1 MLDVLILATII
12 APIVL
17 ALVELIKRTVTIKK
31 NLIPLTAFAVGIFIG
46 FVAYPFTDLDLVS
59 RIWAGAFAGLSA
71 TGIFEIT
78 NYRDGFTK
86 AKGEK

>member
-1 MLDVLILATII
+1 MLNVLILATII

-17 ALVELIKRTVTIKK
+17 AMMELIKRTIKIKK
-31 NLIPLTAFAVGIFIG
+31 NLIPLTAFAVGVFIG
-46 FVAYPFTDLDLVS
+46 FVAYPFTDLDLVL

-78 NYRDGFTK
+78 NYRDGYS
-86 AKGEK
+86 KGEK

>member
-1 MLDVLILATII
+1 M
-12 APIVL
+12 
-17 ALVELIKRTVTIKK
+17 
-31 NLIPLTAFAVGIFIG
+31 GIFIG

-71 TGIFEIT
+71 TGIFELT

>member
-31 NLIPLTAFAVGIFIG
+31 ILFHSLHLQWVFLLA
-46 FVAYPFTDLDLVS
+46 L
-59 RIWAGAFAGLSA
+59 
-71 TGIFEIT
+71 
-78 NYRDGFTK
+78 
-86 AKGEK
+86 